1 MTVSEKLPF
10 EIPDSD
16 QFVRGMQLTAAEIDV
31 LSKYLDVMEQAD
43 KHPEEFLRS
52 EAAAFTP
59 GALLVVAVAEFAYR
73 VYCDY
78 GKAMVTPEMIQT
90 QWKKIARE
98 LAAIESG
105 GEAALG
111 LGSYAR
117 MRKGLLAAKKQR

>member
-1 MTVSEKLPF
+1 MSEKLPF
-10 EIPDSD
+10 EIPDGEK
-16 QFVRGMQLTAAEIDV
+16 FVSGMQLTTAEIDL
-31 LSKYLDVMEQAD
+31 LSRYLDVMEQAD

-78 GKAMVTPEMIQT
+78 GKAMVTPEMIQS
-90 QWKKIARE
+90 QWKKIAKE
-98 LAAIESG
+98 LASIEAG

-111 LGSYAR
+111 VNSYAR